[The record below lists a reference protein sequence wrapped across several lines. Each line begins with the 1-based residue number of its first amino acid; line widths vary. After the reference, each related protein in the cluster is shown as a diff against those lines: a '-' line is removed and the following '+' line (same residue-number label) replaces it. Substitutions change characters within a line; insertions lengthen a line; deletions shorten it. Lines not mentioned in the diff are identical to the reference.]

1 MYPSQLITTQFL
13 HGLFCFSS
21 STELILFENCFALI
35 PSRPPRSRRNTPAP
49 PPPRRI
55 FQRTSASS
63 VVPWSS
69 QESVL
74 SKRESTIELA
84 CCLHRW
90 PSSLQQQHNQ
100 NPAVVREPSRIEKRQ
115 FDRGIVV
122 PCTQLP

>member
-21 STELILFENCFALI
+21 STELILFENCFARGHPGRVETSCTL
-35 PSRPPRSRRNTPAP
+35 RR
-49 PPPRRI
+49 PRRI